1 MTSAIAAPEKNNEK
15 EPGSAQV
22 QEEEMLEDPLDEETN
37 EEKSGQNGAA
47 DRATTAQTNQ
57 NHQDDEKTS
66 TANLTPEEINKRSIW
81 IRGISKDTTAASLK
95 VRQFRFLKYGRE
107 DWERFVTWNTAK
119 RLGILNGR

>member
-1 MTSAIAAPEKNNEK
+1 MPSATAVPEKKNEQ
-15 EPGSAQV
+15 EPESAQV

-47 DRATTAQTNQ
+47 DKAATAQANQ
-57 NHQDDEKTS
+57 NQDDDKGS
-66 TANLTPEEINKRSIW
+66 TVNLTPEEINKRSIW